1 MLGLFDGFA
10 HFVLKILSH
19 SEIMSFL
26 LSPKMQGKGVAGN
39 EKRRRLKG
47 EGILV
52 RTNTNMFFVAV
63 VQRSVLFSISLA
75 HTHTYTQNT
84 HTHTHP
90 HTQIYRHT
98 HTHTRTRHTHAHTH
112 RHEQTLE
119 PPSSWASLFVA
130 VVGDPVRAPQMSQP

>member
-1 MLGLFDGFA
+1 VLGLFDGFA

-52 RTNTNMFFVAV
+52 RTNTNIFFVAV

-84 HTHTHP
+84 HTHTH
-90 HTQIYRHT
+90 TYT
-98 HTHTRTRHTHAHTH
+98 HKYTDTHAHTH
-112 RHEQTLE
+112 THAAHTCTHTQT
-119 PPSSWASLFVA
+119 
-130 VVGDPVRAPQMSQP
+130 